1 MTDIAIRVEKISKRF
16 RIAVAPRPTMLKE
29 AITQGV
35 RRLARPSTGETKD
48 VVWALRD
55 VSFEVPEGQA
65 LGIVGGNGAGK
76 STLLKILSRITEPT
90 EGHAWV
96 CGRVG
101 SLLEV
106 GTGFHAE
113 LTGREN
119 VYLNGAILGM
129 RHRDMRLKFDQIVAF
144 AGIERF
150 IDTPVKHYS
159 SGMYLRLAFAVA
171 AHLEPDILI
180 VDEVLAVGDGEFQQ
194 RCMGR
199 MSEVTQGG
207 RTVLFVSHNLEAVQR
222 LCSTC
227 LLLDGG
233 RLVASG
239 VTEDVVRA
247 YAARWRSTARHGDWI
262 DLTRHPRSGSGE
274 AKLLA
279 ARFADGQGRDVI
291 RSGSSLDISLSVQ
304 SPSRQ
309 RIDSVS
315 ARLSAP
321 NGTCLVNA
329 DTAKQGDS
337 VQLTEGLNEII
348 LHVEAL
354 YLNPGSYLAGFALVA
369 NGGHTILDR
378 VDSAFELS
386 VEPDGSLGYGGTL
399 EHEGIVA
406 CRVER
411 VSVRRGVEVSEQ
423 I

>member
-1 MTDIAIRVEKISKRF
+1 VTDIAIQVEKISKRF
-16 RIAVAPRPTMLKE
+16 RIDIAPRPTMLKE
-29 AITQGV
+29 AITQGI
-35 RRLARPSTGETKD
+35 RRLAGRSSGKTRD

-96 CGRVG
+96 RGRVG

-106 GTGFHAE
+106 GTGFHGE

-119 VYLNGAILGM
+119 LYLNGAILGM
-129 RHRDMRLKFDQIVAF
+129 RQREIRRKFDQIVAF
-144 AGIERF
+144 AGVERF

-159 SGMYLRLAFAVA
+159 SGMYLRLAFSVA
-171 AHLEPDILI
+171 AHLEAEILI
-180 VDEVLAVGDGEFQQ
+180 VDEVLAVGDAEFQQ

-199 MSEVTQGG
+199 MSEVTHGG

-233 RLVASG
+233 RLIASG
-239 VTEDVVRA
+239 ATEDVVRA
-247 YAARWRSTARHGDWI
+247 YIARWRSTARPGDWI
-262 DLTRHPRSGSGE
+262 DLTRHPRSGNGE

-279 ARFADGQGRDVI
+279 ARFSDGQGRDAI
-291 RSGSSLDISLSVQ
+291 RSGSSLDISLSVL

-315 ARLSAP
+315 ARLSDP

-329 DTAKQGDS
+329 DTAKQGQS
-337 VQLTEGLNEII
+337 VQLAPGLNEIV

-354 YLNPGSYLAGFALVA
+354 HLNPGSYLAGFALVA

-386 VEPDGSLGYGGTL
+386 VEPDGAFGYGGTL
-399 EHEGIVA
+399 EHEGFVP
-406 CRVER
+406 CRLER
-411 VSVRRGVEVSEQ
+411 VSVRRQIEASEE